1 MMLII
6 LSLKY
11 WILSWMIAVNTL
23 SYFFLLICI
32 KVLFILISWMGEI
45 FRNYSGARIFL
56 FLFSTDQKKAIGNI
70 DEKLEKINIVA
81 GWFVFAMYNLKLETN
96 LAQILK
102 ALKQ

>member
-1 MMLII
+1 
-6 LSLKY
+6 
-11 WILSWMIAVNTL
+11 MIAVNTL

-45 FRNYSGARIFL
+45 FRNYSGTRIFL

-81 GWFVFAMYNLKLETN
+81 G
-96 LAQILK
+96 
-102 ALKQ
+102 